1 MRAFMPE
8 YIKPLNFGGISSY
21 YFNSNLK
28 TGTSSD
34 VFVKSPVRDEIYF
47 ESPMQLK
54 EYTPVLDKIRTRF
67 DKDKYFMLSDE
78 LKDDLY
84 SDIPLSTKLF
94 AGENIIMAKVFKNAL
109 DEKFGEG
116 KYKFVSLGTSP
127 SCIAKAMELS
137 GEDVVYLPMS
147 FSKKSCAKSWLNNS
161 PYIENYRDYMKQ
173 KGLTNDVLE
182 SQGKVAV
189 LCDYTNSG
197 RSLELSEYMLQ
208 GSLGLDKKNIR
219 TVTMN
224 EIIQNSD
231 DITKEWK
238 EKYMS
243 EFLFSEQMEKYSE
256 VPHFD
261 FLDSDSS
268 DSEFFSVYENM
279 RNYFDNHTG
288 LNSNSHNFC
297 LMYILSQSGRL
308 KTDK

>member
-67 DKDKYFMLSDE
+67 DKDKYFMLSDD

-147 FSKKSCAKSWLNNS
+147 FSKKAAPKA
-161 PYIENYRDYMKQ
+161 
-173 KGLTNDVLE
+173 G
-182 SQGKVAV
+182 
-189 LCDYTNSG
+189 
-197 RSLELSEYMLQ
+197 
-208 GSLGLDKKNIR
+208 
-219 TVTMN
+219 
-224 EIIQNSD
+224 
-231 DITKEWK
+231 
-238 EKYMS
+238 
-243 EFLFSEQMEKYSE
+243 
-256 VPHFD
+256 
-261 FLDSDSS
+261 
-268 DSEFFSVYENM
+268 
-279 RNYFDNHTG
+279 
-288 LNSNSHNFC
+288 
-297 LMYILSQSGRL
+297 
-308 KTDK
+308 